1 MKICKIIMN
10 PKSGKKKKINY
21 RSLYDILRKY
31 GYEGEIIFTKTSKD
45 ATKIV
50 EELPN
55 NVDLIISCGGDGTLN
70 EVVTGNMNRDKK
82 IPLANLPLGT
92 VNDVGNMYGL
102 NKNYLKNLEIL
113 LSGRKKNIDV
123 CYINDTVFVYVAC
136 LGDYIDMAYATP
148 RELKSRYGKLGYII
162 YGLKQFFTK
171 KINKYRVR
179 YTVDGETYEDSFS
192 FFFISNSSRIAGF
205 NDVYYDVKLDD
216 EMFEVALAKV
226 KNKADMFRLLM
237 QLGTRDI
244 KDIPDVKYY
253 RTNEINIEFLDP
265 PKSSWCIDGEEYEYE
280 GNTFNLKVV
289 KGPKMLLPNDNI
301 KILFNEEYNG

>member
-10 PKSGKKKKINY
+10 PQSGKKKKVSY

-31 GYEGEIIFTKTSKD
+31 GYEGEILFTQGPKD
-45 ATKIV
+45 ATRIV

-55 NVDLIISCGGDGTLN
+55 NVDLVISCGGDGTLN
-70 EVVTGNMNRDKK
+70 EVVTGDMKRSKK
-82 IPLANLPLGT
+82 LTLANLPLGT

-102 NKNYLKNLEIL
+102 NKGFLKNLETL
-113 LSGRKKNIDV
+113 LDGTKKNIDV
-123 CYINDTVFVYVAC
+123 CYINDSAFVYVAC

-148 RELKSRYGKLGYII
+148 RELKARYGKLGYII

-171 KINKYRVR
+171 KIHKYNIK
-179 YTVDGETYEDSFS
+179 YTVDGKTHEGEFS

-205 NDVYYDVKLDD
+205 NDVYYDIKLDD

-237 QLGTRDI
+237 MLGTRDI
-244 KDIPDVKYY
+244 KDIPDIKYY
-253 RTNEINIEFLDP
+253 RTKEINIEFLDP
-265 PKSSWCIDGEEYEYE
+265 PKSSWCIDGEEYEYD
-280 GNTFNLKVV
+280 GTTFNLKVV
-289 KGPKMLLPNDNI
+289 KGPKMLLPDDNI
-301 KILFNEEYNG
+301 KILFNEEYE